1 MAEIEKCFLKLFEC
15 LADSIRKPNLFEKEE
30 GLFWD
35 DPHISK
41 SLLDAHLNPEYDGAS
56 RKLETIEKT
65 VNNLMRSSLL
75 KQGDTVLDLGCGPGL
90 YSSRFCQFG
99 MNVIGIDL
107 SKRSIEYAQ
116 RKAEEQGL
124 NMEYIRGSFFD
135 IKYDGM
141 FDRVLQVYGEIC
153 TFPNEERDRLLKII
167 HKALRKDGLFIFD
180 VSTRELRKREGLKNK
195 WHFFD
200 GGFWHP
206 GKHIVLEQGF
216 DYPEHDTWVDQYTV
230 ISEEGECKTYHM
242 WFHDYSL
249 ETITEVLA
257 NNGFQVKHIWNSLTG
272 EEYKAG
278 GEWIAIVAQKV

>member
-1 MAEIEKCFLKLFEC
+1 MAEIDKCFSKLFEC

-75 KQGDTVLDLGCGPGL
+75 KQDDMVLDLGCGPGL
-90 YSSRFCQFG
+90 YSNRFCQFG
-99 MNVIGIDL
+99 MHLTGIDL

-124 NMEYIRGSFFD
+124 NIEYIRGSFFD

-180 VSTRELRKREGLKNK
+180 VSTRELRKSEGLKNK
-195 WHFFD
+195 WLFFD

-230 ISEEGECKTYHM
+230 ISEEGKCKTYHM

-249 ETITEVLA
+249 EAITEVLA

-278 GEWIAIVAQKV
+278 GGWIAIVAQKV